1 LPVTDYPA
9 GIHQEI
15 KMNKINLTK
24 ISKSFIIIALIICM
38 LAILV
43 WHNQESFWAFIN
55 FIGDRE
61 AVVAFL
67 DQLGF
72 VGPLALSALLAL
84 QVLIPTL
91 PSEPLMIA
99 GAYAYG
105 FLGGFLIS
113 WLVAVAASQ
122 AVFYLARYAGR
133 PLVERLVPAR
143 VLDKWL
149 RTAGEKGTI
158 FFLLAFVIPP
168 IPSDIMTYVAG
179 LSAIS
184 GRRFLVANLVGRM
197 PMVFLFTL
205 VGANGFAITPAL
217 LIGLTIFGA
226 LMLLAWY
233 YFIMREQPD
242 AKVAERGRFALPL
255 LNPYDQV
262 SVVKTPTVK
271 MHHEQSL

>member
-1 LPVTDYPA
+1 
-9 GIHQEI
+9 
-15 KMNKINLTK
+15 MNKINLTK
-24 ISKSFIIIALIICM
+24 IPKSFIIIALIICM

-233 YFIMREQPD
+233 NFIMREQPD

>member
-1 LPVTDYPA
+1 
-9 GIHQEI
+9 
-15 KMNKINLTK
+15 MNKINLTK
-24 ISKSFIIIALIICM
+24 IPKSFIIIALIICM

-217 LIGLTIFGA
+217 LIGLTLFGA
-226 LMLLAWY
+226 LLVVAWF
-233 YFIMREQPD
+233 YFIVRDQQETQGSG
-242 AKVAERGRFALPL
+242 RGPFSYPWFHSHRQATGKCP
-255 LNPYDQV
+255 
-262 SVVKTPTVK
+262 K
-271 MHHEQSL
+271 